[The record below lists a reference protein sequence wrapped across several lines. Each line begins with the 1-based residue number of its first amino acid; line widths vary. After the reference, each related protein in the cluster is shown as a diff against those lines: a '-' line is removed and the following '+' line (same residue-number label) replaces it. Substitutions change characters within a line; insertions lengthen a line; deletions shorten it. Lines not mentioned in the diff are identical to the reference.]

1 MPGGLSGA
9 PGNQPATQRSA
20 TCQPTVCSATN
31 MKSRAL
37 LSTRRKSGSGAKD
50 IFHQTPDRSGAKHGP
65 FPSRL
70 ILGPT
75 ERLAFPGLLQLLFR
89 SVDHSSRL
97 MKFYPDI
104 IACAPNNSTQHRLP
118 VHLEVE
124 VRL

>member
-9 PGNQPATQRSA
+9 PWLPARDPKISDLSA
-20 TCQPTVCSATN
+20 D
-31 MKSRAL
+31 RL
-37 LSTRRKSGSGAKD
+37 LSRQYEVSGAFEHARKS
-50 IFHQTPDRSGAKHGP
+50 
-65 FPSRL
+65 
-70 ILGPT
+70 
-75 ERLAFPGLLQLLFR
+75 R